1 MRTLGGRYRLDLR
14 IGVGGMSEVWR
25 AHDEVLDRPVAV
37 KLIAP
42 HLVDDV
48 RLEQVRWEAR
58 AAARLAHPNVAS
70 VHDFGVTSGPTREPE
85 PYIVMELVEGQT
97 LSAHLAAGALDW
109 RIAVRICAEVSAAL
123 ASAHAHGIVHR
134 DIKPANVVLTP
145 AGVKVLDFGIAAA
158 VGGVEL
164 DPDGSLPGTPA
175 FVAPERWDGGV
186 ATPASDSYATG
197 VLLYL
202 CLAGR
207 LPWPVEPG
215 RRRPRRHAAPEP
227 LPPIDGLPADVVQL
241 CLQSLTR
248 DPAQRPSSVVMALL
262 WSEAVDAR
270 VYVPIADL
278 PVSRTRAADTAQWSG
293 PPQRPATNGDHP
305 AAPWPRRHRMVPQW
319 NEQAAN
325 AATDVAVGPDWTS

>member
-1 MRTLGGRYRLDLR
+1 MRSLGGRYRLDLR

-70 VHDFGVTSGPTREPE
+70 VHDFGVAAGPTGDPE

-97 LSAHLAAGALDW
+97 LAAHLLAGGLDW
-109 RIAVRICAEVSAAL
+109 RIAVRVCAEVSAAL
-123 ASAHAHGIVHR
+123 AAAHAHGIVHR
-134 DIKPANVVLTP
+134 DVKPANVVLTP
-145 AGVKVLDFGIAAA
+145 SGAKVLDFGIAAVA
-158 VGGVEL
+158 GWVEL
-164 DPDGSLPGTPA
+164 DRDGSLPGTPA
-175 FVAPERWDGGV
+175 FVAPERWDGGR

-207 LPWPVEPG
+207 LPWPMEPG
-215 RRRPRRHAAPEP
+215 WKRPHPHAAPEP
-227 LPPIDGLPADVVQL
+227 LPPIDGLPADVVEL
-241 CLQSLTR
+241 CLRSLAR
-248 DPAQRPSSVVMALL
+248 DPAQRPSSVVTALL

-270 VYVPIADL
+270 VYVPIADVPASRPE
-278 PVSRTRAADTAQWSG
+278 PVRA
-293 PPQRPATNGDHP
+293 PPWHEP
-305 AAPWPRRHRMVPQW
+305 AALPQQRRRVVPAW
-319 NEQAAN
+319 NEQAAD
-325 AATDVAVGPDWTS
+325 AATDVHSATDVAVAPDRLGT

>member
-1 MRTLGGRYRLDLR
+1 MRTLGGRYRLDIR

-42 HLVDDV
+42 HLVDHV
-48 RLEQVRWEAR
+48 RLERVRWEAR

-70 VHDFGVTSGPTREPE
+70 VHDFGVTVTADGRPE
-85 PYIVMELVEGQT
+85 PYIVMELVQGRT
-97 LSAHLAAGALDW
+97 LAEHLAAGPLDW

-123 ASAHAHGIVHR
+123 AAAHAHDIVHR
-134 DIKPANVVLTP
+134 DIKPANVVLTA
-145 AGVKVLDFGIAAA
+145 AGAKVLDFGIAAA
-158 VGGVEL
+158 VGGADV

-186 ATPASDSYATG
+186 ATAASDSYATG

-207 LPWPVEPG
+207 LPWSMEPG
-215 RRRPRRHAAPEP
+215 RRRPPRHVAPEP
-227 LPPIDGLPADVVQL
+227 LPSIDGLPVEVTQVCRL
-241 CLQSLTR
+241 SLSR
-248 DPAQRPSSVVMALL
+248 DPAARPSSVAAALL
-262 WSEAVDAR
+262 LAESVDAQ

-278 PVSRTRAADTAQWSG
+278 AVPRPRSVPARQRGAWPAVPRWDERAAQAPTDLAD
-293 PPQRPATNGDHP
+293 GD
-305 AAPWPRRHRMVPQW
+305 AR
-319 NEQAAN
+319 
-325 AATDVAVGPDWTS
+325 AV